1 MSNFFKHFP
10 SFDHP
15 SAGRVRNITARV
27 AIDFSNS
34 VPQLP
39 YDQQPGMRADVLADL
54 YYDDPSKDWLVYLS
68 NNVIDPLTEQ
78 LYTDSQATYLIGEK
92 FGSVENAGRK
102 IHHWISNWRADDSSL
117 SSNLF
122 NALPSTVKQLY
133 NPVVDYRGNVTAYMR
148 KQEDIIRPTSMYLAV
163 TIEENDLV
171 AGDLIDFVDG
181 ITIGTGEV
189 LQLIDSTHLVIH
201 HIQELYQ
208 GAAIRKFGGTAQY
221 SFTVGQ
227 ETPCIDVTEAAYFE
241 PESEYD
247 YFIRMN
253 EAKRKLRLVDKRF
266 ASLAQDQVE
275 SKLQ

>member
-102 IHHWISNWRADDSSL
+102 IHHWISNWRADDSTITPG
-117 SSNLF
+117 LF
-122 NALPSTVKQLY
+122 NPLPTLVKQMY
-133 NPVVDYRGNVTAYMR
+133 NPVVDYRGVVMSYVR
-148 KQEDIIRPTSMYLAV
+148 KQEDLIRPTSQYLSV
-163 TIEENDLV
+163 TIAENDLV
-171 AGDLIDFVDG
+171 AGDLVDFVDG
-181 ITIGTGEV
+181 VVIGTGEV
-189 LQLIDSTHLVIH
+189 LQVIDSTYLVIH
-201 HIQELYQ
+201 HVQDLYD
-208 GAAIRKFGGTAQY
+208 GAAIRKFGGTTQY
-221 SFTVGQ
+221 AFTVDQ
-227 ETPCIDVTEAAYFE
+227 AVACITVNEAAYFE

-247 YFIRMN
+247 YFIRTN
-253 EAKRKLRLVDKRF
+253 EAKRKLQLVDKRY
-266 ASLAQDQVE
+266 ASLAQDQVQ